1 MHILI
6 VAAGI
11 VGLCVSAYAL
21 FELITDAVRRRQP
34 LDIAIAVAV
43 AVLTVWALLAFG
55 DYLLR

>member
-11 VGLCVSAYAL
+11 VGLCISAFAL
-21 FELITDAVRRRQP
+21 FELGVGAVRRRRP
-34 LDIAIAVAV
+34 LDIIVAIVV